1 MSIDT
6 IRRIIPK
13 IGSSKSKKFF
23 LDFRQELAKTILGLE
38 STIVE
43 EISKLFTIDSIISGS
58 SDIKI
63 RVRDESNGWEKIVS
77 VILRYHHDD
86 AKYGNVHIEILAS
99 ELSKK
104 NKSHFLWKYLITDRK
119 NIYTDVQKTLI
130 LAIRA
135 IY

>member
-1 MSIDT
+1 MNILQSTRWVKKSNI
-6 IRRIIPK
+6 
-13 IGSSKSKKFF
+13 SKKFF
-23 LDFRQELAKTILGLE
+23 LDFWEELTKTVTGLE
-38 STIVE
+38 SAITE
-43 EISKLFTIDSIISGS
+43 EIRKCFTLDSIISGS

-86 AKYGNVHIEILAS
+86 EKYGNVHIEILVS

-104 NKSHFLWKYLITDRK
+104 NKSYFLGKYLITDRK
-119 NIYTDVQKTLI
+119 NIHTDVLKSLI
-130 LAIRA
+130 MAIGA